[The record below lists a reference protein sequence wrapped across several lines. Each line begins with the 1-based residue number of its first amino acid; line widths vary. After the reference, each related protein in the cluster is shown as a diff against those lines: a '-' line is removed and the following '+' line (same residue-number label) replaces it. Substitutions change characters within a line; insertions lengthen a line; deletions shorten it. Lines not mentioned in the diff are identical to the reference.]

1 VDVTQVRAGSRQDL
15 EAMNRA
21 VAFHKLRPV
30 IDKRYRFQ
38 QLPDAL
44 RRLQSGQHLGKIL
57 IGFD

>member
-1 VDVTQVRAGSRQDL
+1 
-15 EAMNRA
+15 MNRA

-44 RRLQSGQHLGKIL
+44 RRLQSGQHLGKIV